1 MVRDTLQIATF
12 GQNTKGI
19 LVGIQNFPTA
29 ELVLLHY
36 EKDSNE
42 VRGFLKNIRMVL
54 GISTI
59 SRVISSVG
67 VVESVINLIDEV
79 IRKERDNKQI
89 LINVGSGNITIC
101 SAALLAAYLNG
112 IKAFGIDENDNL
124 FLYPLLK
131 LSCSEVV
138 SDTKV
143 RILQALDIAGGT
155 TENLE
160 QLSKISRFCKPL
172 LSYHINGSETSEG
185 LIQLGF
191 IDEEKMERSRSK
203 ITLNILGRIFLST
216 HSRQEK
222 FGKNMHVDHCKL
234 GPEEFPDSAQKKM
247 EI

>member
-12 GQNTKGI
+12 GQNTRGI

-29 ELVLLHY
+29 ELVLLHS
-36 EKDSNE
+36 EKDSDE
-42 VRGFLKNIRMVL
+42 VGGFLKNIRTVL
-54 GISTI
+54 GISTT
-59 SRVISSVG
+59 SRVISSDG

-143 RILQALDIAGGT
+143 RILQALDTVGGT
-155 TENLE
+155 TENLD
-160 QLSKISRFCKPL
+160 QLSKISGFSKPL
-172 LSYHINGSETSEG
+172 LSYHINGSSASLG
-185 LIQLGF
+185 LIQFGF
-191 IDEEKMERSRSK
+191 IDEEKMERGRSK
-203 ITLNILGRIFLST
+203 ITLNTLGRIFLST
-216 HSRQEK
+216 YPRQEK
-222 FGKNMHVDHCKL
+222 FWKIMHVDHCKAGL
-234 GPEEFPDSAQKKM
+234 GGIS
-247 EI
+247 

>member
-12 GQNTKGI
+12 GQNTRGI
-19 LVGIQNFPTA
+19 LIGIQNFPTA

-36 EKDSNE
+36 EKDSDE
-42 VRGFLKNIRMVL
+42 AREFSKNMHTVL

-59 SRVISSVG
+59 SQVISSTG

-89 LINVGSGNITIC
+89 LINLGSGNITIC

-112 IKAFGIDENDNL
+112 VKAFSIDENDNL

-131 LSCSEVV
+131 LGCNEVV
-138 SDTKV
+138 SDAKV
-143 RILQALDIAGGT
+143 RILQALDTVGGT
-155 TENLE
+155 TENLD

-191 IDEEKMERSRSK
+191 IDEKKMERGRSK
-203 ITLNILGRIFLST
+203 ISLNTLGRIFLST

-234 GPEEFPDSAQKKM
+234 GTEEFPDSAQKKM
-247 EI
+247 KI